1 MGFEREFIINMYD
14 KQTFK
19 GSSSVWTPEKDFY
32 TFIKKHT
39 KTTNMWDY

>member
-1 MGFEREFIINMYD
+1 MRAERKFLIDMYD

-19 GSSSVWTPEKDFY
+19 GSPTVWTPEKDFY

-39 KTTNMWDY
+39 TTPNIWDY

>member
-1 MGFEREFIINMYD
+1 MGLEREVIINMYD

-32 TFIKKHT
+32 TFIKKFT
-39 KTTNMWDY
+39 KTRTIWEY